1 MSELHP
7 AIGLLFM
14 LYVTLHAG
22 VPLATWLMLR
32 IQADKNVQ
40 LFFSALGIYFDGGQ
54 LAHEH

>member
-40 LFFSALGIYFDGGQ
+40 LFFSALGIY
-54 LAHEH
+54 